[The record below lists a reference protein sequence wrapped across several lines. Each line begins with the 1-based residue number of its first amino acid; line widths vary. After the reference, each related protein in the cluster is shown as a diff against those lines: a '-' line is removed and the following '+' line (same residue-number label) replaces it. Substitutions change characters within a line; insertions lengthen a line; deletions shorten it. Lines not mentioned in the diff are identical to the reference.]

1 MKTADFAYD
10 LPEELL
16 AQDPLSDRAASK
28 LLVID
33 KVTEKRTHTDFHH
46 IGDYLN
52 PGDCLVINNTK
63 VIPARLIGERENTGG
78 KVEILLLKRKENNI
92 WETLVKPGKKA
103 RIGSRIVFGDGILKA
118 EVVDIIEEGNR
129 LVKFEFDGI
138 FEEILDKLG
147 QMPLPPYITHE
158 LKDKNMYQ
166 TVYAKYE
173 GSAAAPTA
181 GLHFTEKLLDDIE
194 KSGVNIARVTLHV
207 GLGTFRPVKVDD
219 VSKHHMHTEFYQVS
233 KEAAATINNTKKN
246 GGRIICVGTTS
257 CRTIESASDR
267 NGIVQAGEGDTSIF
281 IYPGYR
287 FRVLDGLITN
297 FHLPESTLLMLVS
310 ALTGR
315 DNIMSAYKEAVE
327 MKYRFFSFGD
337 AMYTEARRLVYNP
350 DGTYNSLY
358 FDNNG
363 KLNISADEY
372 DKAEKEYHSLLLSD
386 GIDKAWDTFH
396 SDKWNISACEEWCKD
411 NSANHRF

>member
-10 LPEELL
+10 LPEELI